1 MISFKDLDIV
11 DILRIYTITG
21 VNFNRMSSIAVLKRW
36 STRIDEK
43 RLLEACEELSSQTK
57 GYTKQF
63 EFACNVQAFIE
74 NSKNYFHYKNKT
86 ALLEDFLDAEKSRVY
101 LASYEYKKPEDDE
114 EETDDVQQ
122 LL

>member
-11 DILRIYTITG
+11 DVLRIYTITG
-21 VNFNRMSSIAVLKRW
+21 TNFNRMSSIAVSKRW

-43 RLLEACEELSSQTK
+43 RLLEACEELSSQTN

-74 NSKNYFHYKNKT
+74 NSKNYVHKNNNT
-86 ALLEDFLDAEKSRVY
+86 VLLKDFLDDESRVY

-114 EETDDVQQ
+114 EENDDVQQ